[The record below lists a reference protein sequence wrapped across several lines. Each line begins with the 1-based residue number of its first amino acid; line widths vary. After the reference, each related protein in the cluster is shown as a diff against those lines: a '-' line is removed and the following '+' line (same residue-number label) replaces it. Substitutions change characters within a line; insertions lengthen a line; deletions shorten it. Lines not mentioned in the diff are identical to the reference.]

1 MDIDE
6 KQTLIHKKQHRSPEY
21 MAINPLGKIPCLKVH
36 TDARACCSSL
46 SALHAVQL
54 VDALTL
60 LLQEGD
66 FVLPESAAILRYLC
80 NSRHAADHWYP
91 ADAKKRAGVDAALDW

>member
-1 MDIDE
+1 M
-6 KQTLIHKKQHRSPEY
+6 L
-21 MAINPLGKIPCLKVH
+21 VH
-36 TDARACCSSL
+36 VGHH
-46 SALHAVQL
+46 ALHCMQL
-54 VDALTL
+54 VDALTH

-91 ADAKKRAGVDAALDW
+91 ADPKKRARVDAALDW